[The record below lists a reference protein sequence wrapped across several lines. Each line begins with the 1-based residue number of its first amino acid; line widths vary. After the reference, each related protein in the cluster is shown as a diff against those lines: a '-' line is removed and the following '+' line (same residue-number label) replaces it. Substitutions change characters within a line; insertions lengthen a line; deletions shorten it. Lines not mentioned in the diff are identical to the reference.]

1 MMKKL
6 LLAAFLTTALFSGL
20 NYSIYAQ
27 AANAVELET
36 LNQGQVKNIIRV
48 NSENELPKDGTT
60 YTLVY
65 SKQHCKLPDE
75 PEKTTGT
82 SQNTTTAT
90 TSTSTSQD
98 TTTTTASTSTSQEVT
113 TASSSTTETHNTT
126 TSSTV
131 VTNPVVP
138 TTNSSTTEANNTTTT
153 SMNEATQKKTTES
166 APQTTSALTSVL
178 KAQVKQ
184 SLPQTGTQKSVAVV
198 LTAGVLVALAFL
210 MIKYHKKKVWMVL
223 LITASVT
230 SLYNLRNVMAQNET
244 KVTTIPVTT
253 FIPTSDHCLYGYII
267 IPKNSETTKS
277 ETSKGEPLVFEK
289 PEFKGG
295 VPGMPE
301 VHENPEFNGGV
312 VPNEAPIHDK
322 PSIEV
327 TMEEPIFE
335 SSSVETTAGTSTEPE
350 TEPEPTTTTEFEPT
364 TAEASANN

>member
-1 MMKKL
+1 MMKKLL
-6 LLAAFLTTALFSGL
+6 LLAAFLTTALFSSL

-75 PEKTTGT
+75 PEKTSEVITGT
-82 SQNTTTAT
+82 SQNTTTVT
-90 TSTSTSQD
+90 R
-98 TTTTTASTSTSQEVT
+98 QEVT
-113 TASSSTTETHNTT
+113 TTSSSTTE
-126 TSSTV
+126 
-131 VTNPVVP
+131 
-138 TTNSSTTEANNTTTT
+138 
-153 SMNEATQKKTTES
+153 TQKKTTES
-166 APQTTSALTSVL
+166 APQTTALTTVL

-301 VHENPEFNGGV
+301 VHENPEFNGGTPGMPEVHENPEFNGGV

>member
-1 MMKKL
+1 MMKKLL

-75 PEKTTGT
+75 PEKTSEVITGT
-82 SQNTTTAT
+82 SQNTTTV
-90 TSTSTSQD
+90 
-98 TTTTTASTSTSQEVT
+98 TSQEVT
-113 TASSSTTETHNTT
+113 TTSSSTTE
-126 TSSTV
+126 
-131 VTNPVVP
+131 
-138 TTNSSTTEANNTTTT
+138 
-153 SMNEATQKKTTES
+153 TQKKTTES
-166 APQTTSALTSVL
+166 APQTTALTTVL

-223 LITASVT
+223 LLTASVT

-301 VHENPEFNGGV
+301 VHENPEFNGGTPGMPEVHENPEFNGGV

-350 TEPEPTTTTEFEPT
+350 TEPEPTTTTETEPT
-364 TAEASANN
+364 TQSSS

>member
-1 MMKKL
+1 MMKKLL

-75 PEKTTGT
+75 PEKTSEVITG
-82 SQNTTTAT
+82 
-90 TSTSTSQD
+90 TSQD
-98 TTTTTASTSTSQEVT
+98 TTTVTSQEVT
-113 TASSSTTETHNTT
+113 TTSSSTTE
-126 TSSTV
+126 
-131 VTNPVVP
+131 
-138 TTNSSTTEANNTTTT
+138 
-153 SMNEATQKKTTES
+153 TQKKTTES
-166 APQTTSALTSVL
+166 APQTTTFTTVL
-178 KAQVKQ
+178 KNQVKQ
-184 SLPQTGTQKSVAVV
+184 SLPQTGTQKSVTVV

-244 KVTTIPVTT
+244 KVTTIPVTS